1 MSINNL
7 VFTGNCG
14 RDMEIRHTATGKVV
28 GSFSVPMKQGWGEN
42 EKTNWVECSVWG
54 DRASNLASYI
64 TKGTAVTVQGE
75 LGVSTWEDKATG
87 AEKWKLTC
95 TVSQISFGQS
105 AKPVDS
111 AEYMH
116 RTPVPQA
123 SFAPQ
128 VEAPAPIPAPVA
140 NNADIWG
147 EPPF

>member
-87 AEKWKLTC
+87 GEKWKLTC

-105 AKPVDS
+105 AKQSNPASVDS
-111 AEYMH
+111 VEYVH
-116 RTPVPQA
+116 RSPVP
-123 SFAPQ
+123 
-128 VEAPAPIPAPVA
+128 VPAPTPAPVA